1 MVHPFPHFLR
11 LHHCGLGLFFPMMM
25 MMVFLHTVSCWFHIC
40 RFCSYKRHFWL
51 VSILWITVGCCTRLR
66 WLKWKTIRKIYANGN
81 WDGDWWGKR
90 NAINRKPKPV
100 KIRIAPST
108 KIVAVYCLLASEF
121 WNAVVLVLTMVNKR
135 QQLKTMVLHTQNHRP
150 SIYGQ
155 FHPNDSMIMIKS
167 SAIPPPH
174 IQLDLKN
181 MQR

>member
-1 MVHPFPHFLR
+1 MV
-11 LHHCGLGLFFPMMM
+11 M

-51 VSILWITVGCCTRLR
+51 VSIRWITVGCCTRLR

-121 WNAVVLVLTMVNKR
+121 WNVVVLVLTMVNKR
-135 QQLKTMVLHTQNHRP
+135 QQQKRWFCTRKFAHPFTANFTQMIQWLWSNQALFHHTSNFIWKICKGRWLSLSYLCTSFIIVSVSVL
-150 SIYGQ
+150 
-155 FHPNDSMIMIKS
+155 
-167 SAIPPPH
+167 
-174 IQLDLKN
+174 
-181 MQR
+181 